1 MAIQNIRRKF
11 VDLLQRYTK
20 FVILF
25 ITFTFMT
32 GTIKTLIADKH
43 FGFITPEDGSKD
55 VFFHESGL
63 NGVQFSELKAGDV
76 VSFEVEQSDKG
87 PRAINVVRA

>member
-1 MAIQNIRRKF
+1 MK
-11 VDLLQRYTK
+11 
-20 FVILF
+20 
-25 ITFTFMT
+25 
-32 GTIKTLIADKH
+32 GTVKTLVNEKH

-63 NGVQFSELKAGDV
+63 DGVEFNSLNSGDM
-76 VSFEVEQSDKG
+76 VSFDVEESEKG

>member
-1 MAIQNIRRKF
+1 MK
-11 VDLLQRYTK
+11 
-20 FVILF
+20 
-25 ITFTFMT
+25 

-63 NGVQFSELKAGDV
+63 QGVQFSELKAGDV
-76 VSFEVEQSDKG
+76 VSYDEEQSDKG
-87 PRAINVVRA
+87 PRAINVARA

>member
-1 MAIQNIRRKF
+1 MK
-11 VDLLQRYTK
+11 
-20 FVILF
+20 
-25 ITFTFMT
+25 

-63 NGVQFSELKAGDV
+63 QGVQFAELKAGDV
-76 VSFEVEQSDKG
+76 VTFEVEQSDKG
-87 PRAINVVRA
+87 PRAVNVARAE